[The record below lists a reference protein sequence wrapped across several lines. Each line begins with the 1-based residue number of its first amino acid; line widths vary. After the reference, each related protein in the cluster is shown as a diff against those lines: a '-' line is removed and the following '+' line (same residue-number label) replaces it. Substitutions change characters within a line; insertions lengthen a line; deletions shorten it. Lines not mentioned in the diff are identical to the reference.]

1 MNISTPKRKG
11 GPRQKRTKAPGG
23 QQQVFNL
30 DHWQQSFDV
39 KAFNKLI
46 EGQGVYVTHYRAIPD
61 PTGMASIG
69 DIHAVQSTRRSSDGF
84 IYKEVGRL
92 YVSFS
97 NNTSDWNIEVEGM
110 VKHDV
115 SIVTPQMHYENCPDK
130 PVLLAPYD
138 RFYLEDIE
146 MRVVATQYV
155 EANTT
160 GTDKLQYPATCVEHL
175 IDADGK
181 EYKESVDFSIT
192 PEGYIKWLTQNR
204 PGYNP
209 NTMKGTVY
217 SIRYR
222 YTPYFIVARLL
233 HEVRVSQV
241 TNPMTYQRTLERMPY
256 QCMVIR
262 EHVLS
267 DLNNDPNQDIM
278 DQRYQSAPQVG
289 GGSGPNDTGSVGGK
303 L

>member
-1 MNISTPKRKG
+1 MNVGTPKRKG
-11 GPRQKRTKAPGG
+11 GPRQKRLKSPTGG
-23 QQQVFNL
+23 QQVFKL
-30 DHWQQSFDV
+30 DQWQQSFDV
-39 KAFNKLI
+39 QAFNRLI

-69 DIHAVQSTRRSSDGF
+69 DVHAVQSDKRSSDGF
-84 IYKEVGRL
+84 IYKEIGKL
-92 YVSFS
+92 YLSFS

-115 SIVTPQMHYENCPDK
+115 SICTPQMQYENCDK

-146 MRVVATQYV
+146 MRVVAMQYV
-155 EANTT
+155 EANTI
-160 GTDKLQYPATCVEHL
+160 GIDKLQYPATCVEHL

-181 EYKESVDFSIT
+181 EYQENVDFSIT
-192 PEGYIKWLTQNR
+192 AEGFIKWLTQNR

-209 NTMKGTVY
+209 KTMKGTVY

-241 TNPMTYQRTLERMPY
+241 TNPNTFQRTLERMPY

-278 DQRYQSAPQVG
+278 DIRYQNASTG
-289 GGSGPNDTGSVGGK
+289 GFIGSDNNGSEGGK